1 MVNWGILG
9 TGAIANAFANSIKA
23 SKDSTLYAVASRSNS
38 NAEKFAKEFRCIG
51 LRGYQNLIEDPA
63 IDAIYVAL
71 PHNYHFEFTLKA
83 LKYRK
88 PVLCEKPMTINSE
101 DTMILIDVARKY
113 KTLLMEA
120 FMYRTHPQTFK
131 IKEIIQQEFSEEPLH
146 IEASFGFEAN
156 VSKEN
161 RLLNPSLGGGSILDI
176 GCYPM
181 SFSRMIVGVQE
192 SKLFINPSSIEAKGE
207 LSSEGIDL
215 FSSANLEFNNGSKA
229 SISCAINQNLPNS
242 VVISN
247 KNKSLTINQPWN
259 CGEFEGRRSKLF
271 LYKDKESVTIE
282 IDEKLGVF
290 THEINHFVSLIK
302 SKLLES
308 SLVSHSDSLGN
319 MSNLDTW
326 RGQLGVKYKE
336 DQPENRTSN
345 PFLKENKH
353 TNKKMTTLRL
363 KGLEVKPS
371 RLVFGCDNQLNS
383 NHAFIMFDHFFSLGG
398 NIFDTAYIY
407 NNGESDNYLGRWIKH
422 RNIRKEVIVLG
433 KGAHTPYCN
442 PESIRPQLEESL
454 SRLMIDSMDIYCLH
468 RDNLEVPV
476 AEFIDALN
484 ELRNEGL
491 IKIIGASNWSLCR
504 FKDALDYAQKSKLEP
519 FRVLSNNFSLA
530 RMLEPVWP
538 GCESSSEES
547 YKSFLKE
554 NKVFLLPWSSQ
565 ARGFFLD
572 AKEFESRYHISNPDR
587 IEQER
592 VWHNKDNLER
602 RKRCYALAKEKKV
615 EPIQIA
621 LAFCL
626 SQPFPTLPLVGPRN
640 IFETESSFQSLFINL
655 SQEEIA
661 WLDLSKSDN

>member
-1 MVNWGILG
+1 
-9 TGAIANAFANSIKA
+9 
-23 SKDSTLYAVASRSNS
+23 
-38 NAEKFAKEFRCIG
+38 
-51 LRGYQNLIEDPA
+51 
-63 IDAIYVAL
+63 
-71 PHNYHFEFTLKA
+71 
-83 LKYRK
+83 
-88 PVLCEKPMTINSE
+88 EKPMTINSE

-353 TNKKMTTLRL
+353 TNKKMTNLRL

-371 RLVFGCDNQLNS
+371 RLVFGCDNQLN
-383 NHAFIMFDHFFSLGG
+383 
-398 NIFDTAYIY
+398 
-407 NNGESDNYLGRWIKH
+407 
-422 RNIRKEVIVLG
+422 
-433 KGAHTPYCN
+433 
-442 PESIRPQLEESL
+442 
-454 SRLMIDSMDIYCLH
+454 
-468 RDNLEVPV
+468 
-476 AEFIDALN
+476 
-484 ELRNEGL
+484 
-491 IKIIGASNWSLCR
+491 
-504 FKDALDYAQKSKLEP
+504 
-519 FRVLSNNFSLA
+519 
-530 RMLEPVWP
+530 
-538 GCESSSEES
+538 
-547 YKSFLKE
+547 
-554 NKVFLLPWSSQ
+554 
-565 ARGFFLD
+565 
-572 AKEFESRYHISNPDR
+572 
-587 IEQER
+587 
-592 VWHNKDNLER
+592 
-602 RKRCYALAKEKKV
+602 
-615 EPIQIA
+615 
-621 LAFCL
+621 
-626 SQPFPTLPLVGPRN
+626 
-640 IFETESSFQSLFINL
+640 
-655 SQEEIA
+655 
-661 WLDLSKSDN
+661 